1 MLFPTFILVNG
12 NLFPSD
18 NALFTTHHRS
28 VKYGDGVF
36 ESIRVINGKTA
47 FIDKH
52 LKRLFR
58 NSGLIKLNVKFS
70 PDEIKQQ
77 IALLLD
83 KNQIQKSGRIRIS
96 LYRNAEGFYKPAS
109 NECDLIIEAAKIDTL
124 AAYELNMPGLVVDI
138 YKDAYKPLHFLSEVK
153 SSSSLLYVLAAEWAK
168 QRYLDDALLINE
180 KKNICE
186 ATSSNIFWVKNAIVY
201 TPPLSEACL
210 PGIMREVLIDLMQ
223 KNNIEILEKPCTETD
238 LLEADELFLSNA
250 IHGIKWIV
258 AFKNKRYFTNTA
270 KKLIA
275 YLNQAI

>member
-1 MLFPTFILVNG
+1 MLFPSFILVNG

-18 NALFTTHHRS
+18 NALFTAHHRS
-28 VKYGDGVF
+28 VKYGDGIF

-52 LKRLFR
+52 LKRLFK
-58 NSGLIKLNVKFS
+58 NAALIKLNVKFS
-70 PDEIKQQ
+70 ADEIKQQ
-77 IALLLD
+77 ITLLLE

-96 LYRNAEGFYKPAS
+96 FYRNAEGFYKPAS

-186 ATSSNIFWVKNAIVY
+186 ATSSNIFWVKNAVVH

-223 KNNIEILEKPCTETD
+223 KNNIEILEIPCTETD
-238 LLEADELFLSNA
+238 LLEADELFLSNS

-270 KKLIA
+270 KKLIT
-275 YLNQAI
+275 YLNQTV

>member
-1 MLFPTFILVNG
+1 MLFPSFILVNG

-18 NALFTTHHRS
+18 NALFTAHHRS
-28 VKYGDGVF
+28 VKYGDGIF

-52 LKRLFR
+52 LKRLFK
-58 NSGLIKLNVKFS
+58 NAALIKLNVKFS
-70 PDEIKQQ
+70 ADEIKQQ
-77 IALLLD
+77 IALLLE

-96 LYRNAEGFYKPAS
+96 FYRNAEGFYKPAS
-109 NECDLIIEAAKIDTL
+109 NDCDLIIEAAKIDTL

-138 YKDAYKPLHFLSEVK
+138 YKDAYKPLHFLSQVK

-186 ATSSNIFWVKNAIVY
+186 ATSSNIFWVKNAVVH

-210 PGIMREVLIDLMQ
+210 PGIMREVLISLMQ
-223 KNNIEILEKPCTETD
+223 KNNIEILEKTCTETD

-270 KKLIA
+270 KKLIT
-275 YLNQAI
+275 YLNQTV

>member
-1 MLFPTFILVNG
+1 MFFPSYILLNG
-12 NLFPSD
+12 NLLPTDS
-18 NALFTTHHRS
+18 ALFTAHHRC

-36 ESIRVINGKTA
+36 ESIRVINGKSA

-52 LKRLFR
+52 LKRLFK
-58 NSGLIKLNVKFS
+58 NAALIKLNLKYS
-70 PDEIKQQ
+70 PDVIKQQ
-77 IALLLD
+77 IALLLE

-109 NECDLIIEAAKIDTL
+109 NECDLIIEAAKIDTP

-210 PGIMREVLIDLMQ
+210 PGIMREVLIELMQ
-223 KNNIEILEKPCTETD
+223 KNNIEVIEKPCTEAD
-238 LLEADELFLSNA
+238 LQGADELFLSNA

-258 AFKNKRYFTNTA
+258 AYKNKRYFTNTA

-275 YLNQAI
+275 NLNQMV

>member
-1 MLFPTFILVNG
+1 MISPTYILVNG
-12 NLFPSD
+12 NLFPAN
-18 NALFTTHHRS
+18 NALFTAHHRS

-36 ESIRVINGKTA
+36 ESIRIINGKTA

-52 LKRLFR
+52 LKRLFK
-58 NSGLIKLNVKFS
+58 NAALIKLNVKFS
-70 PDEIKQQ
+70 ADEIKQQ
-77 IALLLD
+77 IALLLE

-96 LYRNAEGFYKPAS
+96 FYRNAEGFYKPAS

-124 AAYELNMPGLVVDI
+124 SAYELNMPGLVVDI
-138 YKDAYKPLHFLSEVK
+138 YKEAYKPLHFLSEVK

-186 ATSSNIFWVKNAIVY
+186 ATSSNLFWVKNSTVY

-210 PGIMREVLIDLMQ
+210 PGIMREVLIEVMQ
-223 KNNIEILEKPCTETD
+223 KNNFEVFEKPCTEAD
-238 LLEADELFLSNA
+238 LLEAHELFLSNA
-250 IHGIKWIV
+250 IFGIKWIV

-270 KKLIA
+270 KKLIT
-275 YLNQAI
+275 YLNQTV